1 VTGWDAFEP
10 ALTRAEEMN
19 IDQICRIAAEIPPEW
34 YESDTVGLNRLIEA
48 LYSRRSAIRA
58 LITAFRHST
67 RTPFPNWTTA

>member
-19 IDQICRIAAEIPPEW
+19 IDQIWRIATEIPAEW
-34 YESDTVGLNRLIEA
+34 YEFDTAGLNRLIEE
-48 LYSRRSAIRA
+48 LYSRRSAIRG

-67 RTPFPNWTTA
+67 RTPFPNWR